1 MKVALIHYDVS
12 RIVNEPGNKT
22 VMKHFGHMPN
32 IQLLYVAAILEQS
45 GVELDYLDI
54 VGME

>member
-1 MKVALIHYDVS
+1 MKIALIHYDVS

-32 IQLLYVAAILEQS
+32 IQRQ
-45 GVELDYLDI
+45 GV
-54 VGME
+54 VP